1 MREFAVRYVNG
12 PLQGAGSITLPDDA
26 GAEPPLLQ
34 RIPLPS
40 EEHGMRRTLADT
52 YGGSRHAV
60 YERTIYNEPAG
71 EWEFTL
77 VRVE

>member
-1 MREFAVRYVNG
+1 MEFVVRYVNG
-12 PLQGAGSITLPDDA
+12 PLQGIGSITQPDTA
-26 GAEPPLLQ
+26 GEEPPLLQ

-40 EEHGMRRTLADT
+40 EEHGLRRTVSDMA
-52 YGGSRHAV
+52 GGGQTAI
-60 YERTIYNEPAG
+60 YERTGFNAPAG

>member
-12 PLQGAGSITLPDDA
+12 PLQGAGSITQPDDA
-26 GAEPPLLQ
+26 GNEPPLLQ

-40 EEHGMRRTLADT
+40 TEHGLRRTVSDT
-52 YGGSRHAV
+52 VGGHQHAL
-60 YERTIYNEPAG
+60 YERSGYNEPSG

-77 VRVE
+77 IRVE

>member
-1 MREFAVRYVNG
+1 MEFAVRYVNG
-12 PLQGAGSITLPDDA
+12 PLQGVGSITQPDTA
-26 GAEPPLLQ
+26 GEEPPLLQ

-40 EEHGMRRTLADT
+40 EEHGLRRTVSDMA
-52 YGGSRHAV
+52 GGGQTAI
-60 YERTIYNEPAG
+60 YERTGYNEAA

>member
-12 PLQGAGSITLPDDA
+12 PLQGAGSVTQPDEA
-26 GAEPPLLQ
+26 GDEPPLVQ
-34 RIPLPS
+34 RIPLPTG
-40 EEHGMRRTLADT
+40 EHGLRRTLADT
-52 YGGSRHAV
+52 YGGHQHAI